1 MPEEMWKLLFLIRD
15 KKIIARY
22 SNDSFILKLNSKT
35 VKYFVDLV
43 TKIYPDYLSDNL
55 KSKWLEIDS
64 MLLEI
69 SSIINNFSDIGTFI
83 KNYKEVM

>member
-1 MPEEMWKLLFLIRD
+1 MPKEMWDLVFLIKD
-15 KKIIARY
+15 KKIIARH

-35 VKYFVDLV
+35 VKYFVDLI
-43 TKIYPDYLSDNL
+43 TQIYPDYLSDNL

-69 SSIINNFSDIGTFI
+69 SSIINNFSDVDTFI